1 MITIA
6 GLLAIHSVLG
16 RKGHFNVG
24 HLSTSIGEFVVKD
37 TLLNQHSPGNY
48 SGDFLITDIHQTHYT
63 SAGRLVIEVRAKLDS
78 MVLKNT
84 EASAEEDTE
93 DPPIQVPG
101 HEITPWEAST
111 AAEMAFPVGNLLITR
126 AVQSLIEN
134 GALNPIP
141 YLKRHVVGDWGEI
154 CSEDWESNQWALE
167 NGERLL
173 SCYEINAEGESR
185 LWIITEADRSSTTM
199 LLPSEY

>member
-6 GLLAIHSVLG
+6 GQLAIHSVLG

-37 TLLNQHSPGNY
+37 ALLDQHSPGKY
-48 SGDFLITDIHQTHYT
+48 SGNFLITDIHQSHYT

-78 MVLKNT
+78 MILNNT
-84 EASAEEDTE
+84 EAYAEGEE
-93 DPPIQVPG
+93 LSSQEPG
-101 HEITPWEAST
+101 HEITTWEANT
-111 AAEMAFPVGNLLITR
+111 AAEIAFPIGNLLITR

-134 GALNPIP
+134 DELDPIP

-154 CSEDWESNQWALE
+154 CSEDWESNQWSLE

-173 SCYEINAEGESR
+173 SCYNINAEGESR
-185 LWIITEADRSSTTM
+185 LWIITEADRSATTM
-199 LLPSEY
+199 LLPSDY